1 MTSAVSVQ
9 TLSADILLVP
19 TWFLGNFWTEII
31 LRRPCSLSQFQFL
44 HLKVLLWP
52 YCDAQAFS
60 DLENW
65 SVEDFVWR
73 PQCQSLCVREKERR
87 SICVYVW
94 GCEVETL
101 TLRYGINESWAR
113 KCFIKWAD
121 SATCVQ
127 ASDKPNNNN
136 PRMFTF
142 SVCFYVGFITYFCV
156 DLFSLS
162 VSLFHSLNYFTQSR
176 GTVIKVFFQ
185 FQSIFRLK

>member
-136 PRMFTF
+136 NRMFTF

-176 GTVIKVFFQ
+176 GTVIKVFF
-185 FQSIFRLK
+185 SISIYFSS